1 MRKAI
6 VKTLSL
12 IFLLVSIFITA
23 IHCHER
29 QCSGIQSGIAMLGNG
44 ARAITCDFKS
54 CSSHDVPQC
63 VNFPRLYIFKPLLKR
78 LKTAL
83 KPLFLTSLVK
93 FLNSRLK
100 SNETLITAS
109 C

>member
-6 VKTLSL
+6 VKTMSL

-23 IHCHER
+23 IHCHESP
-29 QCSGIQSGIAMLGNG
+29 CSGIQSGIAILGNG
-44 ARAITCDFKS
+44 AGAITCDFKS

-63 VNFPRLYIFKPLLKR
+63 VNAPRLYIFKPLLKR

-83 KPLFLTSLVK
+83 KPQFLTSSVK
-93 FLNSRLK
+93 FS
-100 SNETLITAS
+100 
-109 C
+109 